1 MIIMKKNRKEVKALI
16 LDLDDT
22 LWDTTSQL
30 VRKGQIAALKEMA
43 RHGLPIKVSDAAKV
57 RDMLVKRYGSHIN
70 ITKKAA
76 EHFGPYKKG
85 KKYAERIAFLG
96 HHKYHSVKIGKIK
109 PFRDTISTLKKLK
122 KSGKIIVLLSYG
134 VPKQQNR
141 KINMLGIRRYLDRIV
156 FDTTIGKS
164 NKSRYLKKIIK
175 WLRKKGM
182 QRNEIILVGDKIN
195 SEIEDGKR
203 LGLRAVR
210 IRSRGRYSKLKP
222 KNKWQNADYTIKE
235 LKSLLKIV
243 NS

>member
-1 MIIMKKNRKEVKALI
+1 MKKNKKGAKALI
-16 LDLDDT
+16 IDLDDT

-43 RHGLPIKVSDAAKV
+43 RHGLPIKASEAAKT

-70 ITKKAA
+70 VTKKAA
-76 EHFGPYKKG
+76 EHFRLYKKG
-85 KKYAERIAFLG
+85 KKYVDRIALLG

-109 PFRDTISTLKKLK
+109 PFRDTISTLKRLK

-134 VPKQQNR
+134 VPKQQNKKIDTLKIR
-141 KINMLGIRRYLDRIV
+141 KYFDKIV

-164 NKSRYLKKIIK
+164 NKSRYIKKIVKWFNGKGIK
-175 WLRKKGM
+175 K
-182 QRNEIILVGDKIN
+182 NEILLVGDKIS
-195 SEIEDGKR
+195 SEIEAGKR
-203 LGLRAVR
+203 LGLKAVR
-210 IRSRGRYSKLKP
+210 LKCKGRYSKLKP
-222 KNKWQNADYTIKE
+222 RNKWQKADHTIKE